1 MAKVTKEMYIKD
13 ILETDR
19 GVIPILL
26 QIGMHCLG
34 CPSAQMETL
43 AEAGYVHG
51 MEDSEIDGLVDSINE
66 YLESVSA

>member
-1 MAKVTKEMYIKD
+1 MAKVTKDMYIKD
-13 ILETDR
+13 ILAADK

-26 QIGMHCLG
+26 QSGMHCLG

-51 MEDSEIDGLVDSINE
+51 MEDSEIDGLIDSINE
-66 YLESVSA
+66 YLDSLSA